1 MDDPVEDV
9 TDQNEIHSAFDS
21 RTFDRDVQIRVGDT
35 VGSASISPSGR
46 DVVLASREGLHI
58 VDLDSPYSPPRH
70 LAHYSPWEV
79 ADVQWS
85 PFASRDSWIV
95 STSNQKAL
103 VWNLELNTP
112 HAPIE
117 HTLHAHTRA
126 ITDINFSA
134 HHADILATCA
144 VDSYVHCWD
153 LRRPAKPA
161 MTFADWNAGAT
172 QVKWNRQDEHIIASS
187 HDKFLRIWDDRKGAY
202 PLKSI
207 EAHSTKIYGVDWH
220 RTRST
225 AFLTCS
231 LDRTIKFWDFSKD
244 VDEPERVIRT
254 VFPVWRARHT
264 PFGLGVLA
272 MPQRGNY
279 DLHLYDQRL
288 NGQTPR
294 DGLIKPVHSFD
305 GHHDQVKE
313 FLWRSRGGVES
324 GIDNR
329 DFQLISWGM
338 DKELHLH
345 RMDSQYLQAVGH
357 EKGREAQKHL
367 KITRTGAVYKS
378 FREEK
383 VQPPDGDKDNAEARQ
398 TRPFGLGALVS
409 AAGMSKTPLSV
420 GPLGDTGFPA
430 SSISMYG
437 RRPTKRAMNP
447 IKWMEGVKMGHR
459 RESVADPFSVGGGN
473 ALGHNI
479 HSSGDTRE
487 SLSDEMTYVAKK
499 YKKVNFETA
508 DVLRRV
514 ATVTLHGPWASDGKP
529 AFLRV
534 SIKFPDGYPTS
545 AAAICNF
552 ERTTTAISQEIRNK
566 LLIEVESI
574 VSHYLSRKVGCL
586 EALIT
591 YLLGER
597 DLEQSIAIPIANIV
611 DEPADESS
619 SDEDPVGE
627 QAEDMETSATGV
639 LGLGIGQPNVPL
651 PKACGA
657 YWSNDGRLVCFFPPK
672 PEPKP
677 LFNLS
682 ALRTGDRSQKS
693 HRHFEGFGRLVEN
706 SPSSKE
712 RMSSVNEHQED
723 DETSSTDS
731 LTSPSSSSSSAASDD
746 ISRLPARFKPP
757 SAWRAATLKFHK
769 SSSHSSGGQTRQSAA
784 KKPPSIISIHDL
796 SNLLPAK
803 KFLAEEYRVFGPG
816 PEVCHHNALVA
827 QKHGMVDL
835 AAVWNLCEHIL
846 HDKVPLEIMDQVL
859 RREPILVLAKRNMV
873 RVKRRDSGVELQFDE
888 PPSVANP
895 LIKGRVKW
903 GKHPLASS
911 YLIPSL
917 FSHFEKVADTQML
930 AMLSC
935 LFWEPAARE
944 GVSNAL
950 MESNHQDLPIAM
962 KAPAFSLDYF
972 PSRTVA
978 WSLFQGG
985 KANGESTSP
994 LAGSVAM
1001 GSVPWDYFNSR
1012 LGVYGSA
1019 GSSNGPWSKD
1029 AAPSEPVT
1037 SYSTGN
1043 TPPAQGKISS
1053 RNPSFSASLSTSPD
1067 FSQRSS
1073 KRSASNMSAA
1083 LGSSTQTFSLAA
1095 SSPPN
1100 EKFSTDADISTSAPS
1115 GGVTWG
1121 STTVYK
1127 SSVTPSPE
1135 KRRRSF
1141 NRRRSSTFDGNSS
1154 DDYDEE
1160 EERAF
1165 SSTEDT
1171 LSTNQQVYKPSGT
1184 PIVKVRLQNQHLFD
1198 DDAYASSPL
1207 LDRQRSNLYLAYRE
1221 IYAEQLGMWDL
1232 AIPRAEI
1239 LKFNGLASYWMS
1251 GAEKAEREDSYPR
1264 SGTQQK
1270 STEPRQSLLT
1280 MAAAQQQAKALQIP
1294 PSATGSPRLAP
1305 SRPAV
1310 ANTNGPPE
1318 MRRTPSQRL
1327 NPTARPFVPQTST
1340 PPGSIKRTTSPA
1352 LRLNDQ
1358 NMAREK
1364 SASLSNRP
1372 SCVICWQPILGLSC
1386 YCPSRNHLL
1395 HAECLGSLSPRG
1407 EGVDEEDLDCF
1418 CADIPSTSW
1427 SSSEHHEPPRFV

>member
-1 MDDPVEDV
+1 MDDPIEDV
-9 TDQNEIHSAFDS
+9 ADQNEIASAFDS

-35 VGSASISPSGR
+35 VGSASISPSLR

-58 VDLDSPYSPPRH
+58 IDLDSPYSPPRH
-70 LAHYSPWEV
+70 LTHYSPWEV

-85 PFASRDSWIV
+85 PFPIRDYWIV

-103 VWNLELNTP
+103 VWNLGLNTP

-134 HHADILATCA
+134 HHPDILATCA

-161 MTFADWNAGAT
+161 ITFADWNAGAT

-187 HDKFLRIWDDRKGAY
+187 HDKFVRIWDDRKGAY

-207 EAHSTKIYGVDWH
+207 EAHTTKIYGLDWN
-220 RTRST
+220 RYRST
-225 AFLTCS
+225 ALLTCS
-231 LDRTIKFWDFSKD
+231 LDKTIKFWDFSKD
-244 VDEPERVIRT
+244 ADEPERVIRT

-264 PFGLGVLA
+264 PFGWGVLA

-279 DLHLYDQRL
+279 DLHLYDLRP
-288 NGQTPR
+288 NGQAPR
-294 DGLIKPVHSFD
+294 DGLVKPVHSFD

-313 FLWRSRGGVES
+313 FLWRTRGGIES

-329 DFQLISWGM
+329 EFQLISWGM

-345 RMDSQYLQAVGH
+345 RMDSQYLDAVGH
-357 EKGREAQKHL
+357 EKGREVQKRL
-367 KITRTGAVYKS
+367 NITRTGGVYKS
-378 FREEK
+378 FRDEK
-383 VQPPDGDKDNAEARQ
+383 SRRPDGDKDSMDVTQ

-409 AAGMSKTPLSV
+409 AAGMSKTPLSL
-420 GPLGDTGFPA
+420 GPLGEAGFLA

-437 RRPTKRAMNP
+437 RRPTKRIMNP

-459 RESVADPFSVGGGN
+459 RESVLDPFLSVGGGN
-473 ALGHNI
+473 TIGHNV
-479 HSSGDTRE
+479 HSTWDTRE

-508 DVLRRV
+508 DVRRRV
-514 ATVTLHGPWASDGKP
+514 ARVTLHGPWASDGKP

-545 AAAICNF
+545 AAAIWNF
-552 ERTTTAISQEIRNK
+552 ERTTTAMPQEVRAK
-566 LLIEVESI
+566 LSKEVESI
-574 VSHYLSRKVGCL
+574 VSHYLSRQVGCL

-597 DLEQSIAIPIANIV
+597 DLEQSIAIPISNIV

-627 QAEDMETSATGV
+627 QAEGLETSATGT
-639 LGLGIGQPNVPL
+639 LGFGIGQANVPL

-677 LFNLS
+677 RFNLS

-693 HRHFEGFGRLVEN
+693 HRHFEGFGRLAEN

-712 RMSSVNEHQED
+712 RMSSVNEQQD
-723 DETSSTDS
+723 DGDETSSTDS
-731 LTSPSSSSSSAASDD
+731 LTSSSSSSSSAASDD

-784 KKPPSIISIHDL
+784 KKPASIISIHDL
-796 SNLLPAK
+796 SDILPAK
-803 KFLAEEYRVFGPG
+803 KFLAEQYRVFGPG
-816 PEVCHHNALVA
+816 PEVCEHNAAVA
-827 QKHGMVDL
+827 QKNGMTDL

-846 HDKVPLEIMDQVL
+846 HDKVPLEIMDQSV

-888 PPSVANP
+888 PPAVAKP
-895 LIKGRVKW
+895 FLKGRVKW
-903 GKHPLASS
+903 GKHPLASAW
-911 YLIPSL
+911 LIPSL
-917 FSHFEKVADTQML
+917 FAHFEQMADTQML

-950 MESNHQDLPIAM
+950 MESNHRDLPIAM

-978 WSLFQGG
+978 WSLFQERKAKGG
-985 KANGESTSP
+985 STSP
-994 LAGSVAM
+994 LPGSAMMGAGS
-1001 GSVPWDYFNSR
+1001 WDYFNSR

-1029 AAPSEPVT
+1029 AQSDPVT
-1037 SYSTGN
+1037 PYSTGN
-1043 TPPAQGKISS
+1043 TPPAQGKTSS

-1067 FSQRSS
+1067 LSQRSS
-1073 KRSASNMSAA
+1073 KRSASNLSAA
-1083 LGSSTQTFSLAA
+1083 LGSSNQTFSLIA
-1095 SSPPN
+1095 SSPS
-1100 EKFSTDADISTSAPS
+1100 EKFQTDADLSTSAPS
-1115 GGVTWG
+1115 GGITWG
-1121 STTVYK
+1121 LTTVHK
-1127 SSVTPSPE
+1127 ASATPSPE

-1141 NRRRSSTFDGNSS
+1141 NRRRSSTFDSSYNSS
-1154 DDYDEE
+1154 DDDDDYDED
-1160 EERAF
+1160 RAF

-1171 LSTNQQVYKPSGT
+1171 ISTSQQVYKPSGT
-1184 PIVKVRLQNQHLFD
+1184 QIVKVRLQNQHLFD
-1198 DDAYASSPL
+1198 DDAYASTPL
-1207 LDRQRSNLYLAYRE
+1207 LDRLRNNMYQSYRE
-1221 IYAEQLGMWDL
+1221 IYAEQLGMWAL

-1239 LKFNGLASYWMS
+1239 LKFNGLSSYWMS
-1251 GAEKAEREDSYPR
+1251 GAVKTEREDSYPR
-1264 SGTQQK
+1264 SGTQQRNA
-1270 STEPRQSLLT
+1270 EPRQSLLT
-1280 MAAAQQQAKALQIP
+1280 MAAAQQQAKALQV
-1294 PSATGSPRLAP
+1294 PSAGGGSPRLSSFQP
-1305 SRPAV
+1305 GL
-1310 ANTNGPPE
+1310 ANSNGSLE
-1318 MRRTPSQRL
+1318 MRRSPSQRL
-1327 NPTARPFVPQTST
+1327 NPTARPFVPQTGTQPTSA
-1340 PPGSIKRTTSPA
+1340 IKRAASPS

-1358 NMAREK
+1358 NIGREQPRTT
-1364 SASLSNRP
+1364 SNRP
-1372 SCVICWQPILGLSC
+1372 CCVICWQPILGLSC
-1386 YCPSRNHLL
+1386 YCPSRSHLL
-1395 HAECLGSLSPRG
+1395 HAECLGSLNSQSTV
-1407 EGVDEEDLDCF
+1407 EGGDGDVLGCF
-1418 CADIPSTSW
+1418 CADIPAISLGY
-1427 SSSEHHEPPRFV
+1427 E